1 MEIFEIVWG
10 FLTFERVCLAVIVYF
25 QIELYSTIDS
35 TGKALREIMQGMEYA
50 TKQNFE
56 SLQNN
61 LSALEQ
67 RIR

>member
-1 MEIFEIVWG
+1 MEIFEIVWE
-10 FLTFERVCLAVIVYF
+10 FLTFERVCLAAIVYF
-25 QIELYSTIDS
+25 QIELYSAIDS

-56 SLQNN
+56 SLQND